1 MHFKDRYYNP
11 YKVGKRLYKDG
22 FGISDIPGA
31 VKSDSDIEEA
41 MRGYTD
47 ALKRDD
53 QKQIKS
59 KLGYS
64 RIGLGNV

>member
-1 MHFKDRYYNP
+1 MKMKDRYYDP
-11 YKVGKRLYKDG
+11 YRIGYKLYRDG

-31 VKSDSDIEEA
+31 VRDDIDIEEA
-41 MRGYTD
+41 MQGYTD
-47 ALKRDD
+47 ARAEDKETR
-53 QKQIKS
+53 S